1 MTVNARIRLFASGD
15 LCPALYNPHLK
26 GGVLRKVPISR
37 SEKEAI
43 MIELK
48 QKFEDSKVAIF
59 AGYKGLNVSEATR
72 LRRRLKEAGCEF
84 KVAKNTLT
92 NLVVKQLDL
101 DQLSPYLEGP
111 VGIAFGKDPVAPA
124 KILSEFIRE
133 TKKMEIKAGVLDG
146 KVIDAVGVKS
156 LADLPPREVLLAMVL
171 GGMQAP
177 LYGFAGVLQGTLR
190 SFVYALEAVRKQRAG
205 EA

>member
-1 MTVNARIRLFASGD
+1 VPDN
-15 LCPALYNPHLK
+15 LYSK
-26 GGVLRKVPISR
+26 GGVFRKVPISR

-43 MIELK
+43 VQELK
-48 QKFEDSKVAIF
+48 QKFENSKVAVF
-59 AGYKGLNVSEATR
+59 ADYKGLNVGEATR

-92 NLVVKQLDL
+92 NLVVKQLNL
-101 DQLSPYLEGP
+101 DELSPYLEGP
-111 VGIAFGKDPVAPA
+111 VGIAFGEDPVAPA
-124 KILSEFIRE
+124 KILSEFIKESR
-133 TKKMEIKAGVLDG
+133 KMEIKVGVLDG
-146 KVIDAVGVKS
+146 KVIDVKGVKS
-156 LADLPPREVLLAMVL
+156 LADLPSREVLLAKVL